1 MNAEAPLPCTF
12 HQPRNQCFTCKL
24 LKGSQDSPGA
34 LSSVS
39 SVISISGKSQ
49 VLLWWQPAGI
59 NHAFIGDGGMSAF
72 PERPNSSPVETET
85 AISRKCQRKGVLHA
99 VLEGVGDFGRLD
111 SRLCHPEFRFQTQT
125 FVVRIPHRTH
135 REGKLPYSSE
145 RSRAECRSKYPL
157 TPKLKML
164 VRMFPLLF
172 SSEDNFLYYV
182 NKTVHPRNN

>member
-1 MNAEAPLPCTF
+1 MLRPHFHALSISLAINA
-12 HQPRNQCFTCKL
+12 TCKL

-39 SVISISGKSQ
+39 SVISISGKTQ

-59 NHAFIGDGGMSAF
+59 NHTFIGDGGMSAF

-85 AISRKCQRKGVLHA
+85 AISRKCQRKGVCMRCLKA
-99 VLEGVGDFGRLD
+99 LGIWRLD

-135 REGKLPYSSE
+135 REERLPYSSE
-145 RSRAECRSKYPL
+145 CSHAECRSKYAPTPL
-157 TPKLKML
+157 LKML

-172 SSEDNFLYYV
+172 SSEDIFLLYSV
-182 NKTVHPRNN
+182 NKTVHPRNS